1 MKNSVENYREIKR
14 NDCKTCL
21 KLILKVKTSNKMKT
35 TATVTTAVGREVT
48 TL

>member
-1 MKNSVENYREIKR
+1 MKKSVENYREIKR

-21 KLILKVKTSNKMKT
+21 KLILKVKRNEMKT
-35 TATVTTAVGREVT
+35 TATVSTAVGLEVT